1 MRTVVRTPQPALARP
16 IDFLCCVGY
25 DIRRALPL
33 AVELAKRDVRK
44 QYRQSLFGPAAIVLS
59 PLVMT
64 AAALGF
70 RRTGILNVDSAGTP
84 YALFVFAGAILWITF
99 LETLNAPI
107 FSLLAEQR
115 LLSLTSAPAEAVLL
129 GKLGVLLLNL
139 GIRSLLLVMA
149 IAWYRVSVP
158 ATVVL
163 APVGVLSLA
172 ALGTSAGLLIA
183 PVNLVYR
190 DTSSILATATTL
202 WFFFSPVYFPAPSV
216 GAIGVIMRVNPVTP
230 LLSDTRALILT
241 GNIPHPL
248 RSFVVMAG
256 ACLLLVVCWLYAR
269 IVLSVA
275 IEQVSE

>member
-1 MRTVVRTPQPALARP
+1 MRTVVRTHQPALARP
-16 IDFLCCVGY
+16 IDFLRGVGY
-25 DIRRALPL
+25 DLRRSLPL
-33 AVELAKRDVRK
+33 ALELAKRDVRK
-44 QYRQSLFGPAAIVLS
+44 QYRQSLFGPAVVVLS

-70 RRTGILNVDSAGTP
+70 RRSGILNVDSAGTP

-115 LLSLTSAPAEAVLL
+115 LLSLTSAPAEAILL
-129 GKLGVLLLNL
+129 GKLGALLLNL
-139 GIRSLLLVMA
+139 AIRSLLLVMA
-149 IAWYRVSVP
+149 IAWYRVSIP

-163 APVGVLSLA
+163 APLGVLSLA

-183 PVNLVYR
+183 PVNLLYR
-190 DTSSILATATTL
+190 DTSWMLATATTL
-202 WFFFSPVYFPAPSV
+202 WFFFSPVYFPAPSG
-216 GAIGVIMRVNPVTP
+216 GAIGAIMRVNPVTP

-248 RSFVVMAG
+248 RSFMVMAG
-256 ACLLLVVCWLYAR
+256 ACLLLVLCWLYAR
-269 IVLSVA
+269 IVLAVA